1 METLKR
7 GIKNI
12 FRNKS
17 RNIAVLLILSLSLSL
32 ALIMVNMDFLSN
44 QKIKSIR
51 ERWGGNSFFVESSY
65 ERYIIGKK
73 EPYDEE
79 KSLIDEAIADEI
91 LKIDNVKSV
100 DKQITG
106 SFYSKK
112 LKQIGRTIEDK
123 YEGEYVEEITHEISI
138 LGLEDL
144 EDDIAPI
151 KPIKGNIYKKDD
163 INQNVAVISK
173 TFAERNNLDVGSNI
187 IINKEKIK
195 IIGIVNAHSL
205 YEIRTG
211 ETYMSFNIKE
221 RGVDMVYI
229 PLKTAQR
236 LLGWEGKV
244 RSLLVTVDSIDNVQ
258 KTVDYINNKLSDGKI
273 LAVHG
278 SEDLPS
284 FLFFNNIKRISK
296 VTVISSFIVG
306 AFIIILIMFIN
317 TRNRAREIGIL
328 KAIGASNI
336 NISAQFLA
344 ESISLC
350 IIALILS
357 SVITLAISQPLADFI
372 SEREIAKREI
382 TEIVGNRLNIL
393 TDKEIEELPDVIKE
407 MSGYKEIE
415 ELKSMNLK
423 NLFSPQILIFA
434 ILLTLLLGAI
444 GSLIPAYYIS
454 KLRPAEVLRYE

>member
-12 FRNKS
+12 LRNKS

-51 ERWGGNSFFVESSY
+51 EKMGGNRFTVVSSY
-65 ERYIIGKK
+65 ECYIIGKK

-100 DKQITG
+100 EKLIYG
-106 SFYSKK
+106 SFYSEK
-112 LKQIGRTIEDK
+112 LKQIGRTIEYK
-123 YEGEYVEEITHEISI
+123 YEGEYVEEITHDISI
-138 LGLEDL
+138 YGEDF
-144 EDDIAPI
+144 EDRIVPV
-151 KPIKGNIYKKDD
+151 KPIKGNIFKKDD
-163 INQNVAVISK
+163 IDQNVAVISE

-195 IIGIVNAHSL
+195 IIGIVDARSL

-211 ETYMSFNIKE
+211 ETYMSFNMKE
-221 RGVDMVYI
+221 RGMDMVYI

-236 LLGWEGKV
+236 LLGKEGKV
-244 RSLLVTVDSIDNVQ
+244 NSLLVTVDSIDNVQ
-258 KTVDYINNKLSDGKI
+258 KTVDYINNTLSDGKI
-273 LAVHG
+273 VAMHG
-278 SEDLPS
+278 IEDLPG
-284 FLFFNNIKRISK
+284 FLFFNNLKRISK

-306 AFIIILIMFIN
+306 ASIIVLIMFIN
-317 TRNRAREIGIL
+317 TRNRAKEIGIL

-336 NISAQFLA
+336 NITLQFLS

-357 SVITLAISQPLADFI
+357 TLVTLAISQPLADFI

-393 TDKEIEELPDVIKE
+393 TDKEIKELPDVIKE

-423 NLFSPQILIFA
+423 NLFSPQILIIA
-434 ILLTLLLGAI
+434 ILLTLTLAVI
-444 GSLIPAYYIS
+444 GTLIPAYYIS
-454 KLRPAEVLRYE
+454 KLRPAEVLRFE

>member
-1 METLKR
+1 MGTLIR

-17 RNIAVLLILSLSLSL
+17 RNIAVLLILSLCLSL

-51 ERWGGNSFFVESSY
+51 ERLGGNSLIVESSY
-65 ERYIIGKK
+65 HDYLIGKT
-73 EPYDEE
+73 EQYDEE
-79 KSLIDEAIADEI
+79 KGLIDESIANEI

-100 DKQITG
+100 EKYIAG

-112 LKQIGRTIEDK
+112 LKQIGRTYEYK
-123 YEGEYVEEITHEISI
+123 YEGEYVEEITHNISI
-138 LGLEDL
+138 IGEDL
-144 EDDIAPI
+144 ENSIVPI

-187 IINKEKIK
+187 VINKEKIK
-195 IIGIVNAHSL
+195 IIGIVNARSL

-211 ETYMSFNIKE
+211 EKEMSFNMEE
-221 RGVDMVYI
+221 RGIDMVYI
-229 PLKTAQR
+229 PFKTAQR
-236 LLGWEGKV
+236 LLDREGKV
-244 RSLLVTVDSIDNVQ
+244 INLLVTVDSIDNVK
-258 KTVDYINNKLSDGKI
+258 KTVDYINNKLSDGKMV
-273 LAVHG
+273 ATHG
-278 SEDLPS
+278 SEDLPG
-284 FLFFNNIKRISK
+284 FLFFNNLKRISK
-296 VTVISSFIVG
+296 VTTISSFMVG
-306 AFIIILIMFIN
+306 ASIIILIMFIN
-317 TRNRAREIGIL
+317 TRNRAKEIGIL

-344 ESISLC
+344 ESVSLC

-357 SVITLAISQPLADFI
+357 TVITLAISRPLANFI

-393 TDKEIEELPDVIKE
+393 TDEEIEELPEEIKE
-407 MSGYKEIE
+407 MFGYKEIE

-423 NLFSPQILIFA
+423 VTLSPQVFISSTLI
-434 ILLTLLLGAI
+434 TLLLGAI
-444 GSLIPAYYIS
+444 GSILPAYYIS
-454 KLRPAEVLRYE
+454 KLRPAEVLRFE